1 MLVEH
6 ELVPIGQLAQ
16 RAGVAASALRYYEEL
31 GLIGPS
37 TRTGQGK
44 RHYTRDTLRRVA
56 FIRSAQQVGLSL
68 GEIAAALAT
77 LPDRRTPSPDDWTAL
92 SMAWRSRLD
101 AQIALLEALRDQLDS
116 CIGCGCLSLE
126 RCHLYNTGDAAAAL
140 GSGPRYLLG
149 DSAADV
155 VVRVHERGARG

>member
-77 LPDRRTPSPDDWTAL
+77 LPDRRTPSTAL